1 MKILKDVIKNIVI
14 IVILITFI
22 LIRVFINHI
31 DKWIAII
38 NYLGLIIVFANLY
51 FEICQVNESKDKLNI
66 IHGFALLSFI
76 VFTVVFIFLMCDL
89 IKLSSLLNDLILLFT
104 LLISLPEKIYI
115 SFISRWLDE

>member
-1 MKILKDVIKNIVI
+1 MKDVIKNIVI